1 MQDPEQR
8 RVILKAQND
17 LSLIPNSF
25 EPDYIPKVGLTPFEV
40 SSTHIHPGT
49 AIFNLIDTADMGKED
64 LLKKLAALDPR
75 ILEDMPEEVLKQIE
89 DGNVSHIFQT
99 DPSTS
104 QKYMDMTP
112 SEQKALEGKGS
123 IYLRTKEGK
132 TARFKLPEVADA
144 DAGWNANKGASI
156 FMDQTVYSTPENVRS
171 LLRQKE
177 VTKKVK
183 QGTVAA
189 ETIDERILNSNIVDD
204 ILSGSQ
210 TLTGAT
216 APVAGENIPSA
227 PKVTTGPT
235 PGAVPSGPTVT
246 TGETPGAGRPRATVT
261 TGPTPG
267 AVPPTPTVTTGPTP
281 PKKPIGRPVIPVNT
295 TAPTAT
301 AAGAQQTAQATTQ
314 SGNATPPPK
323 ATIHS
328 NAPTP
333 PRPSSGAPAKA
344 PGKMRALADDVS
356 AAVTK
361 GPNGGRNLKML
372 GIAGALG
379 VAGFGLSRGTRSVQ
393 DENKTNQRLE
403 MQRRGII

>member
-1 MQDPEQR
+1 MFFP
-8 RVILKAQND
+8 AQE
-17 LSLIPNSF
+17 F
-25 EPDYIPKVGLTPFEV
+25 EPEYVPKVGLTPFEV
-40 SSTHIHPGT
+40 SKTVSHKGT
-49 AIFNLIDTADMGKED
+49 PIFQLTDTADMASDD
-64 LLKKLAALDPR
+64 LLKYLSGLDPR
-75 ILEDMPEEVLKQIE
+75 ILENMPQEVMDEINS
-89 DGNVSHIFQT
+89 GNISHIFQT

-104 QKYMDMTP
+104 QKYLDMTP

-123 IYLRTKEGK
+123 IYLRTKEGR
-132 TARFKLPEVADA
+132 TARFKLPEISDG
-144 DAGWNANKGASI
+144 DAGWNANKGNSI
-156 FMDQTVYSTPENVRS
+156 FMDQTIYDTTENTRS
-171 LLRQKE
+171 LSAAEAL
-177 VTKKVK
+177 KKNV
-183 QGTVAA
+183 QRGERAA
-189 ETIDERILNSNIVDD
+189 ETVDEKILRSNVVEE
-204 ILSGSQ
+204 ILSGSK
-210 TLTGAT
+210 TLTGAGSGVAVPT
-216 APVAGENIPSA
+216 AT
-227 PKVTTGPT
+227 VTTGPT
-235 PGAVPSGPTVT
+235 PGAVPSGP
-246 TGETPGAGRPRATVT
+246 TVT

-281 PKKPIGRPVIPVNT
+281 GAFPPTPTVTTGPTPPKKPIGRPVISANT
-295 TAPTAT
+295 TAPTPT

-361 GPNGGRNLKML
+361 GPNGARNLKML

-393 DENKTNQRLE
+393 DENETNKRLE

>member
-1 MQDPEQR
+1 MFFP
-8 RVILKAQND
+8 AQE
-17 LSLIPNSF
+17 F
-25 EPDYIPKVGLTPFEV
+25 EPEYVPKVGLTPFEV
-40 SSTHIHPGT
+40 SKTVSHKGT
-49 AIFNLIDTADMGKED
+49 PIFQLTDTADMASDD
-64 LLKKLAALDPR
+64 LLKYLSGLDPR
-75 ILEDMPEEVLKQIE
+75 ILENMPQEVMDEINS
-89 DGNVSHIFQT
+89 GNISHIFQT

-104 QKYMDMTP
+104 QKYLDMTP

-123 IYLRTKEGK
+123 IYLRTKEGR
-132 TARFKLPEVADA
+132 TARFKLPEISDG
-144 DAGWNANKGASI
+144 DAGWNANKGNSI
-156 FMDQTVYSTPENVRS
+156 FMDQTIYDTTENTRS
-171 LLRQKE
+171 LSAAEAL
-177 VTKKVK
+177 KKNV
-183 QGTVAA
+183 QRGERAA
-189 ETIDERILNSNIVDD
+189 ETVDEKILRSNVVEE
-204 ILSGSQ
+204 ILSGSK
-210 TLTGAT
+210 TLTGAGSG
-216 APVAGENIPSA
+216 V
-227 PKVTTGPT
+227 
-235 PGAVPSGPTVT
+235 AVPT
-246 TGETPGAGRPRATVT
+246 ATVT

-281 PKKPIGRPVIPVNT
+281 GAFPPTPTVTTGPTPPKKPIGRPVISANT
-295 TAPTAT
+295 TAPTPT

-361 GPNGGRNLKML
+361 GPNGARNLKML

-393 DENKTNQRLE
+393 DENETNKRLE

>member
-1 MQDPEQR
+1 MFFP
-8 RVILKAQND
+8 AQE
-17 LSLIPNSF
+17 F
-25 EPDYIPKVGLTPFEV
+25 EPEYVPKVGLTPFEV
-40 SSTHIHPGT
+40 SKTVSHKGT
-49 AIFNLIDTADMGKED
+49 PIFQLTDTADMASDD
-64 LLKKLAALDPR
+64 LLKYLSGLDPR
-75 ILEDMPEEVLKQIE
+75 ILENMPQEVMDEINS
-89 DGNVSHIFQT
+89 GNISHIFQT

-104 QKYMDMTP
+104 QKYLDMTP

-123 IYLRTKEGK
+123 IYLRTKEGR
-132 TARFKLPEVADA
+132 TARFKLPEISDG
-144 DAGWNANKGASI
+144 DAGWNANKGNSI
-156 FMDQTVYSTPENVRS
+156 FMDQTIYDTTENTRS
-171 LLRQKE
+171 LSAAEAL
-177 VTKKVK
+177 KKNV
-183 QGTVAA
+183 QRGERAA
-189 ETIDERILNSNIVDD
+189 ETVDEKILRSNVVEE
-204 ILSGSQ
+204 ILSGSK
-210 TLTGAT
+210 TLTGAGSGVAVPT
-216 APVAGENIPSA
+216 AT
-227 PKVTTGPT
+227 VTTGPT
-235 PGAVPSGPTVT
+235 PGAVPPT
-246 TGETPGAGRPRATVT
+246 PTVT

-281 PKKPIGRPVIPVNT
+281 PKKPIGRPVISANT
-295 TAPTAT
+295 TAPTPT

-361 GPNGGRNLKML
+361 GPNGARNLKML

-393 DENKTNQRLE
+393 DENETNKRLE